1 MNWALNNT
9 ELLSKESFQL
19 FYFQCSVVL
28 ADLLKESLIDDC
40 VSFNI
45 YNVALFLFMGENI
58 GLYSFLFFGHTVQH
72 VGS

>member
-9 ELLSKESFQL
+9 ELLSKKSFQL
-19 FYFQCSVVL
+19 FYFQGSVIL
-28 ADLLKESLIDDC
+28 ADLLKESLIDDG

-45 YNVALFLFMGENI
+45 YNVALFLFIWENI